1 MVQPLLLMGLPAGS
15 VAAAG
20 ARCQSP
26 LIGGRARAARGRNGM
41 DDRFARY
48 PSLSGR
54 GVLVTGGASGIG
66 AQVVARF
73 AQQGAR
79 VAFLDFD
86 TAGGAASA
94 AASGALF
101 LPCDLRDIA
110 ALRAAVAAAAAQVG
124 DITVLVNNA
133 ARDDRHALEGVEPDY
148 WDERMATN
156 LRHQFFCAQA
166 VVPMMRRAG
175 GGSIVNLGS
184 VSWVNRQGGMPA
196 YTAAKAAV
204 RGLTRGLARDL
215 GPDRIRVN
223 EVVPGW
229 VMTERQKTLWL
240 TPEAD
245 AQREQR
251 QCLKGHLLA
260 DDIARMVLWLAA
272 EDSAMVTAQAFV
284 VDAGAS

>member
-1 MVQPLLLMGLPAGS
+1 MT
-15 VAAAG
+15 
-20 ARCQSP
+20 
-26 LIGGRARAARGRNGM
+26 
-41 DDRFARY
+41 DHFARY
-48 PSLSGR
+48 PSLAGR
-54 GVLVTGGASGIG
+54 TVLVTGGASGIG

-73 AQQGAR
+73 ADQGSQ

-86 TAGGAASA
+86 AEGGARVA
-94 AASGALF
+94 AATGASF
-101 LPCDLRDIA
+101 IPCDLRDIA
-110 ALRAAVAAAAAQVG
+110 ALRAAVAEAGARLG

-133 ARDDRHALEGVEPDY
+133 ARDDRHGLEAVEPDY

-175 GGSIVNLGS
+175 GGSIINLGS
-184 VSWVNRQGGMPA
+184 VSWMNRTGGMPA
-196 YTAAKAAV
+196 YTTAKAAV

-229 VMTERQKTLWL
+229 VHTDRQIALWL
-240 TPEAD
+240 TPEAE
-245 AQREQR
+245 ARSQAN
-251 QCLKGHLLA
+251 QCLKGALKP

-272 EDSAMVTAQAFV
+272 DDSAMVTAQHFT
-284 VDAGAS
+284 VDGGSS

>member
-1 MVQPLLLMGLPAGS
+1 
-15 VAAAG
+15 
-20 ARCQSP
+20 
-26 LIGGRARAARGRNGM
+26 M
-41 DDRFARY
+41 DDGFAIY
-48 PSLSGR
+48 PSLKGR

-73 AQQGAR
+73 ARQGAR

-86 TAGGAASA
+86 EANGAAVA
-94 AASGALF
+94 ADTGAAF
-101 LPCDLRDIA
+101 IACDLRDIA
-110 ALRAAVAAAAAQVG
+110 ALRAAVAEAATRVG

-133 ARDDRHALEGVEPDY
+133 ARDDRHGLESVEPDY

-156 LRHQFFCAQA
+156 LRHQFFCVQS

-229 VMTERQKTLWL
+229 IMTERQKTLWL

-245 AQREQR
+245 AQRDQR
-251 QCLKGHLLA
+251 QCLKGHLLP
-260 DDIARMVLWLAA
+260 DDVARLILWLAA
-272 EDSAMVTAQAFV
+272 DDSAMVTAQAFV